1 MRPQLGS
8 IFVERVGPTYEE
20 AGCEALSSCQSH
32 DPVPVN
38 EENSPFMMELLH
50 DYRGFCYIARW
61 AKPVLFDDGERKT
74 SRWFSVGSCGS
85 EPAA

>member
-1 MRPQLGS
+1 MFEVCLWYHDS
-8 IFVERVGPTYEE
+8 VERVAGTRGRGPIV
-20 AGCEALSSCQSH
+20 AQSH

-50 DYRGFCYIARW
+50 DYRGFYYIARW

-74 SRWFSVGSCGS
+74 SRWFSVGRCGS